1 MRKFNIVLLV
11 LIALMGVLVA
21 PAAFAQD
28 TAEVSTGCTALASDV
43 TVSTASF
50 TGDFLAGESITFSVD
65 EDFVAGN
72 TYTISIDGVNVATG
86 YTQETYTHTFAA
98 DDTGV
103 VIQITVTAGTF
114 TVVVACN
121 NAEEEPEDFTLCHI
135 PPGNPGAA
143 HTITVGSQ
151 NAFNTHL
158 NNHGDSPG
166 SCPEGINSRADD
178 IGAGLIFFIILDT
191 DGEGGNDVTEVI
203 SILGLCE
210 EGECASIVDIEI
222 TQVVILVGT
231 LGEGEYVEFDAG
243 DDDGY
248 TVRIYYLG
256 YQDRDGDADSDE
268 VFQINVYFN
277 GVLTNDD
284 VLILIADDGS
294 IAWTLN
300 ADRGVDI
307 SIIFGNGDDEDDA
320 DECEV
325 DDADDTDEADD
336 TTDAE
341 DDECEVEDDNT

>member
-1 MRKFNIVLLV
+1 MRKLNIVLLV
-11 LIALMGVLVA
+11 LIALMGMLVA

-28 TAEVSTGCTALASDV
+28 TAEVSTGCTALASDT
-43 TVSTASF
+43 TVSGTSF
-50 TGDFLAGESITFSVD
+50 TGDFLAGETITFAVD
-65 EDFVAGN
+65 AAFVTGN
-72 TYTISIDGVNVATG
+72 TYTVIIEGVTVVTNHN
-86 YTQETYTHTFAA
+86 QETYTHTFTA
-98 DDTGV
+98 DATGV
-103 VIQITVTAGTF
+103 IIQVNVTAGTF
-114 TVVVACN
+114 TVTVACD
-121 NAEEEPEDFTLCHI
+121 NAADEEVDLTLCHR
-135 PPGNPGAA
+135 PPGNPAAA
-143 HTITVGSQ
+143 HTITVGSE
-151 NAFNTHL
+151 NAVAAHL
-158 NNHGDSPG
+158 AHGDSSG

-178 IGAGLIFFIILDT
+178 IGAGLVFFIILDL
-191 DGEGGNDVTEVI
+191 DGTGDVTEVI

-222 TQVVILVGT
+222 TQVVILIGT

-284 VLILIADDGS
+284 VLILIADDGG

-300 ADRGVDI
+300 DDLGVDI
-307 SIIFGNGDDEDDA
+307 SIIFGNGDDDEDDA

-325 DDADDTDEADD
+325 EDADDTDEADD
-336 TTDAE
+336 TDDTT

>member
-1 MRKFNIVLLV
+1 MRKLNIILLV
-11 LIALMGVLVA
+11 LIALMSMLVA
-21 PAAFAQD
+21 PAAFAQE
-28 TAEVSTGCTALASDV
+28 TEVVSTGCTALASDA
-43 TVSTASF
+43 TVSSASF

-65 EDFVAGN
+65 EDFLAGN
-72 TYTISIDGVNVATG
+72 TYTISIDGVDVATG
-86 YTQETYTHTFAA
+86 YTQESYTHTFAA

-103 VIQITVTAGTF
+103 VIQVTVTAGTF
-114 TVVVACN
+114 TVTVACD
-121 NAEEEPEDFTLCHI
+121 NAAGEEVDLTLCHR
-135 PPGNPGAA
+135 PPGNPAAA
-143 HTITVGSQ
+143 HTITVGSES
-151 NAFNTHL
+151 AVAAHL
-158 NNHGDSPG
+158 RHGDSPG

-178 IGAGLIFFIILDT
+178 IGAGLVFFIILDL
-191 DGEGGNDVTEVI
+191 DGTGDVTEVI

-210 EGECASIVDIEI
+210 EGECVSIVDITIE
-222 TQVVILVGT
+222 QVVILIGS

-248 TVRIYYLG
+248 TVRVYYLG

-294 IAWTLN
+294 ISWTLN

-307 SIIFGNGDDEDDA
+307 SIIFGNGDDDEDDA

-325 DDADDTDEADD
+325 EDADDTDEADD
-336 TTDAE
+336 TDDTT

>member
-1 MRKFNIVLLV
+1 MRKLNIVLLV

-28 TAEVSTGCTALASDV
+28 TAEVSTGCTALASDT
-43 TVSTASF
+43 TVSGTSF
-50 TGDFLAGESITFSVD
+50 TGDFLAGETITFAVD
-65 EDFVAGN
+65 AAFVAGN
-72 TYTISIDGVNVATG
+72 TYTIIIEGVTVVTDHSA
-86 YTQETYTHTFAA
+86 ETYTHTFAA
-98 DDTGV
+98 DATGV
-103 VIQITVTAGTF
+103 IIQVNVTAGTF
-114 TVVVACN
+114 TVTVSCN
-121 NAEEEPEDFTLCHI
+121 SAADDEVDLTLCHR
-135 PPGNPGAA
+135 PPGNPAAA
-143 HTITVGSQ
+143 HTITVGSE
-151 NAFNTHL
+151 NAVAAHL
-158 NNHGDSPG
+158 AHGDSPG

-178 IGAGLIFFIILDT
+178 IGAGLVFFIILDL
-191 DGEGGNDVTEVI
+191 DGTGDVTEVI

-210 EGECASIVDIEI
+210 EGECASIVDITIE
-222 TQVVILVGT
+222 QVVILIGS

-284 VLILIADDGS
+284 VLILIADDGG

-307 SIIFGNGDDEDDA
+307 SILFLTNDDDA

-325 DDADDTDEADD
+325 EDADDTDEADD
-336 TTDAE
+336 TDDTADDE